1 MGEECLLYPKFIVY
15 RGVVVLWAR
24 EVNRI
29 QGVLQGGVR
38 ILERDQIVF
47 YDGRRNI
54 TLAALSAK
62 YGRQWVDGKRMR
74 GLPQELNRKGG
85 ALTVN
90 LKRREKRL
98 G

>member
-1 MGEECLLYPKFIVY
+1 MSDECLLYLEFVIWGGYSVGGWKDD
-15 RGVVVLWAR
+15 
-24 EVNRI
+24 RI